1 MKNLT
6 TIILGASRNEERYA
20 YKAAVRLVSH
30 GHNIINIGQSDGVVA
45 GTPIELPGKIHTN
58 IDTITIYLAPQNQ
71 TALYDYVL
79 RTRPRRVI
87 FNPGAENEEL
97 KVLAQQQGIAVENAC
112 TLVLLATGQ
121 Y

>member
-6 TIILGASRNEERYA
+6 TIILGASSNEERYA
-20 YKAAVRLVSH
+20 YKAAVRLLDH
-30 GHNIINIGQSDGVVA
+30 GHTIINIGHSNGVVA
-45 GTPIELPGKIHTN
+45 GTPIELPGKIHVN
-58 IDTITIYLAPQNQ
+58 IDTITIYVAPHNQ

-79 RTRPRRVI
+79 RTRPRRII

-97 KVLAQQQGIAVENAC
+97 KELAQEQGIAVENAC